1 MSNGSRSAESHDL
14 DAIVKDIA
22 ALKKDIGLL
31 MEHVKDSATKTVGG
45 ETRRIY
51 SALSA
56 EGEKSVAAL
65 SRQVED
71 RPLSSL
77 LIAFGIGF
85 IGAQLLKR

>member
-14 DAIVKDIA
+14 DAIVKDVT

-45 ETRRIY
+45 ETRRLY
-51 SALSA
+51 GALTT
-56 EGEKSVAAL
+56 EGERSIAAL

-77 LIAFGIGF
+77 FIAFGLGF